1 MKFAPRSKA
10 GTPAAGAF
18 CNFMPDEE
26 LTCPRRRWG
35 KTELS
40 IPVVPFGTQ
49 GFGNHFGPVSEAEA
63 AGLIRRAVDI
73 GVNHFDCA
81 RCYGDSL
88 LKLGEAIKREVV
100 ARDEI
105 VLSGRVCCH
114 SAAPWGGYGKGDP
127 DYSRGRVLADVE
139 DQLGIL
145 GTGHFD
151 VLFIH
156 DPPAME
162 PTLAAGGALEGL
174 EAARERGWVRWL
186 GYGMRPHDFHCAA
199 IASGRID
206 ALLTFSDYN
215 LLDRSAGSGLLGAAA
230 DSDIGVLN
238 GWSIMRG
245 WLTGTPGE
253 AIAPRE
259 RWSEDHHRAEAM
271 RLWCEKRG
279 LSLLQLALQFCL
291 REPRIHGN
299 PIGSLTIEQL
309 ETNVRAA
316 ATGIDD
322 GTIAE
327 FERAAL

>member
-1 MKFAPRSKA
+1 
-10 GTPAAGAF
+10 
-18 CNFMPDEE
+18 MPDKE
-26 LTCPRRRWG
+26 LICPRRRWG
-35 KTELS
+35 KTGIS
-40 IPVVPFGTQ
+40 IPVIPFGTQ
-49 GFGNHFGPVSEAEA
+49 GFGNHFGPVSAAEA
-63 AGLIRRAVDI
+63 AGMIRRAVDI

-88 LKLGEAIKREVV
+88 GKLGAAIRQKVV

-105 VLSGRVCCH
+105 VVSGRVCCH
-114 SAAPWGGYGKGDP
+114 SAAPWGGYGEGEP
-127 DYSRGRVLADVE
+127 DYSGDRVLADVE

-145 GTGHFD
+145 GTDHFD
-151 VLFIH
+151 VLLIH

-162 PTLAAGGALEGL
+162 PTLAAGGTLEGL

-186 GYGMRPHDFHCAA
+186 GYGMRSHDFHGAA
-199 IASGRID
+199 IASGRTD
-206 ALLTFSDYN
+206 VLLTFSDYN
-215 LLDRSAGSGLLGAAA
+215 LLGRTAASGLLGAAA
-230 DSDIGVLN
+230 DSDMGVLN

-253 AIAPRE
+253 RIAPRDQW
-259 RWSEDHHRAEAM
+259 RDDHHRAEAM
-271 RLWCEKRG
+271 RLWCEERG

-309 ETNVRAA
+309 EMNVRAA
-316 ATGIDD
+316 ATAIDD
-322 GTIAE
+322 GVIAE